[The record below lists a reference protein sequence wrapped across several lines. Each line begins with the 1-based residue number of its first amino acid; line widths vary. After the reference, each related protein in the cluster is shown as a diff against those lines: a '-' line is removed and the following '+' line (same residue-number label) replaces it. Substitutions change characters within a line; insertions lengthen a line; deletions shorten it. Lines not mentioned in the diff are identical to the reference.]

1 MSFLS
6 HKLIPNVASSC
17 LNLNSDNYDKQ
28 SDENVSFLVPQTQEN
43 ILAEVLL
50 PQLIPNV
57 ELQSSSE
64 SVINDVNPLQSN
76 GRKKRR
82 KRVNYTIRKRQLRQA
97 TLNYTHRN
105 PDVHRKATKKY
116 AYNNPHVSRAATTK
130 YNEKRLQIKLMSWTL
145 KFHFKSDNYDKQS
158 DENVSFLVPQT
169 QENILAEVL
178 LPQLIPNVELQ
189 SSSESVINDVNPLQS
204 NGRKKRRKRVNYTIR
219 KRQLRQ
225 ATLNYTHRNPD
236 VHRKATKKYA
246 YNNPHVSRAAT
257 TKYNEKRLQIKLMS
271 WTLKALS
278 GLSYEPSIDYQNDKI
293 FKAKNLTIDMT

>member
-116 AYNNPHVSRAATTK
+116 AS
-130 YNEKRLQIKLMSWTL
+130 
-145 KFHFKSDNYDKQS
+145 
-158 DENVSFLVPQT
+158 
-169 QENILAEVL
+169 
-178 LPQLIPNVELQ
+178 
-189 SSSESVINDVNPLQS
+189 
-204 NGRKKRRKRVNYTIR
+204 
-219 KRQLRQ
+219 
-225 ATLNYTHRNPD
+225 
-236 VHRKATKKYA
+236 
-246 YNNPHVSRAAT
+246 NNPHVSRAAT

-293 FKAKNLTIDMT
+293 VNLGHRLPCSWCRALKWKDEAEGMCCSGEVDGRISIPDNLGDIVDDLTTLTDKIYPDINKIGVNYSSWLKERAILTPTNDSANRLTTFFWKSYQLIK